1 MPGNTKQ
8 RGISKMQT
16 LPIIRRWLPGGA
28 LLAVSVFIASAGVVV
43 AAESNPIIIG
53 VVESKTGF
61 MSAYDGPPS
70 QGIDLAVKH
79 INDAGGVLGRPIQI
93 ISFDQKT
100 DPALAATGATALIDQ
115 GAVAIVAA
123 CDFDFGS
130 PAAVVANTRQ
140 IPAISTC
147 AGDPKFGVQGIGP
160 YAYSM
165 ALGSNYQAAALAEWT
180 YATKNWHTAYV
191 ITDTTVEYT
200 KGLARYF
207 KDSYADFGGII
218 VGETNISMKDLSIGA
233 QINNLKSLDPA
244 PDQIFIASFVPNLTS
259 VVSQIRAAGVEIPIV
274 GGSGYDGEEWAL
286 AIPNLSEVYFGA
298 EGYTLG
304 PAVPS
309 QWALAEKY
317 RETYGSAPTS
327 STFLTGYSVIQTFA
341 AAIEQAGTTD
351 GPAVNDKLSNLKEEP
366 TILGSLSY
374 TPTNHSPLRPMALN
388 AFSNGKVIFLDFI
401 TPSNLRDAFEK

>member
-1 MPGNTKQ
+1 
-8 RGISKMQT
+8 MQT
-16 LPIIRRWLPGGA
+16 LPTIRRRLPGCA
-28 LLAVSVFIASAGVVV
+28 LLAVSVFMASAGVVV
-43 AAESNPIIIG
+43 AAESAPIIIG
-53 VVESKTGF
+53 VVESQTGF

-70 QGIDLAVKH
+70 QGIDLAVRH
-79 INDAGGVLGRPIQI
+79 INDAGGVLGRPIEI
-93 ISFDQKT
+93 IRFDQKT
-100 DPALAATGATALIDQ
+100 DAELAATGATALIDQ

-130 PAAVVANTRQ
+130 PAAIVANARR

-160 YAYSM
+160 YAYAM
-165 ALGSNYQAAALAEWT
+165 ALGSNYQAASLAEWT
-180 YATKNWHTAYV
+180 YSTKGWRTAYV

-207 KDSYADFGGII
+207 KHSYADLGGKV
-218 VGETNISMKDLSIGA
+218 VGEANISMADLSIGA
-233 QINNLKSLDPA
+233 QIASLKLLDPA
-244 PDQIFIASFVPNLTS
+244 PDQIFIASFVPDLTS
-259 VVSQIRAAGVEIPIV
+259 AISQIREAGVEIPIV

-286 AIPNLSEVYFGA
+286 AIPNLSDVYFGA

-309 QWALAEKY
+309 QWALAEQY
-317 RETYGSAPTS
+317 RETFGSAPTS

-341 AAIEQAGTTD
+341 VAIGQAGTTD
-351 GPAVNDKLSNLKEEP
+351 GPAVNDKLSNLTDVP
-366 TILGSLSY
+366 TALGLLSY
-374 TPTNHSPLRPMALN
+374 TPTNHSPLRPMAIN

-401 TPSNLRDAFEK
+401 TPTNLRDAFEE